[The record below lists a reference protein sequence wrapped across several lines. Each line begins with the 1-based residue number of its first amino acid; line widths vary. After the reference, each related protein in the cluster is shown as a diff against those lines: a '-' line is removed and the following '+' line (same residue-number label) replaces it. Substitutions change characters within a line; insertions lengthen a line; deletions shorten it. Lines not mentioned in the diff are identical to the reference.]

1 MSEILYERVKINP
14 KYKELVQK
22 RSRFAWQLSFTMLGV
37 YYAFIL
43 IIAFFP
49 TLFAIKIGTGVTT
62 LGIPVGIAV
71 IIIAFVLTGIYT
83 QRANGEYDELTQ
95 QIKDE
100 ARSPQ

>member
-1 MSEILYERVKINP
+1 MSEMIYDRVKINP

-22 RSRFAWQLSFTMLGV
+22 RSRFAWQLSFAMLSV
-37 YYAFIL
+37 YYSFIL
-43 IIAFFP
+43 IIAFYP
-49 TLFAIKIGTGVTT
+49 TLFAAKIGEGVTT
-62 LGIPVGIAV
+62 WGIPVGIAV

-83 QRANGEYDELTQ
+83 QRANGEFDALTQ